1 MFDTDL
7 KERRCLALPAN
18 PLALSFHPSQRA
30 AFISFQDQKVRRLN
44 LDTFEFEQEIATLS
58 EPDSSYAWVQQGDRS

>member
-1 MFDTDL
+1 MSM
-7 KERRCLALPAN
+7 ASPAR
-18 PLALSFHPSQRA
+18 RA

-58 EPDSSYAWVQQGDRS
+58 EPDSSYAWIQTGNASR